1 MVAKGNPLLEGHR
14 KFAWFEPARKGSPSE
29 YESYT
34 LGQQSSPKRGLHV
47 DWPVRF
53 DDGREPFTESS
64 TAIRCSNWE
73 GYRDPAQTWQRPYV
87 ASINHEQ
94 QTLGRLLESTLAEGV
109 AERINPVWSREILGK
124 YFAAWPF
131 VEYGEFLSLCYVVR
145 EALAETIT
153 FAVAFE
159 AADKMRYAQN
169 LVGLIIQL
177 GDVLPG
183 YSDAAARG
191 AWMDD
196 PVLVPLRENI
206 ELIVSSADWVEIV
219 VAIDLVLEPVV
230 GTLVKSEF
238 LARNAPYNGDPATPL
253 ILASERSDARRHLD
267 GAIALIAHV
276 CGDATHGVENHKIV
290 QSWLQKWTVKTERA
304 AQALRGIF
312 ELKGIKAEPFE
323 PSFERARAYQRTAL
337 AKIDF

>member
-1 MVAKGNPLLEGHR
+1 VAKTKPLLAGHR
-14 KFAWFEPARKGSPSE
+14 SFTWFEPIRKGSPSE

-34 LGQQSSPKRGLHV
+34 LGQQSSPKRWLHV
-47 DWPVRF
+47 GWPVRF

-64 TAIRCSNWE
+64 SAIRCSNWE

-87 ASINHEQ
+87 AGINHEQ
-94 QTLGRLLESTLAEGV
+94 HTLGRLLESTLAEGL

-153 FAVAFE
+153 FALAFE

-177 GDVLPG
+177 GEVLPG
-183 YSDAAARG
+183 YSDAEARA
-191 AWMDD
+191 AWMGD

-206 ELIVSSADWVEIV
+206 ELIFSSADWVEIV
-219 VAIDLVLEPVV
+219 VAIDLVLEPIV
-230 GTLVKSEF
+230 GTLIKSEF

-253 ILASERSDARRHLD
+253 ILASERADARRHLE
-267 GAIALIAHV
+267 GALALIGHV
-276 CGDATHGVENHKIV
+276 CEDASRGAENRKLV
-290 QSWLQKWTVKTERA
+290 RSWLEKWTVKTERA
-304 AQALRGIF
+304 AQALKGIF
-312 ELKGIKAEPFE
+312 ELKGITAEPFE
-323 PSFERARAYQRTAL
+323 PCFERARAHQRGAL
-337 AKIDF
+337 RKIGF